1 MECSRKVKKLGCWFV
16 TVLRN
21 FNLEVFW
28 GLKKLGIEKTDEDRV
43 QVGACSSCLL
53 AKGRFSKGEF
63 VVT

>member
-1 MECSRKVKKLGCWFV
+1 M
-16 TVLRN
+16 LRN